1 MTPAPES
8 SAPAID
14 ALRKQLILAQVQLME
29 LEDLRDELRTELAA
43 TQTLLAQSQTLAD
56 STLQAQ
62 DRTESARAALQEEC
76 TGLRTSLHQA
86 REQEIVLAAR
96 LTQAQADIV
105 TRDHTLHDVQA
116 VLATLHSR
124 VEQLETER
132 RALKASR
139 SWRWTAPLRGLERL
153 FRRPGDQPQ

>member
-1 MTPAPES
+1 M
-8 SAPAID
+8 
-14 ALRKQLILAQVQLME
+14 
-29 LEDLRDELRTELAA
+29 
-43 TQTLLAQSQTLAD
+43 
-56 STLQAQ
+56 
-62 DRTESARAALQEEC
+62 
-76 TGLRTSLHQA
+76 RTSLHQA

-153 FRRPGDQPQ
+153 FRQPGDRTK